1 MSTLEEIKSVLT
13 ALQIK
18 QSKYKYDFIT
28 KLVFNQ
34 KIKQV
39 FNRYEVIKYH
49 TEVIES
55 TRYKIQDS
63 AKRGTLNN
71 CLLYLVDELK
81 GVDST

>member
-13 ALQIK
+13 ALQNK

-39 FNRYEVIKYH
+39 FNRYEIVKYH
-49 TEVIES
+49 TEVIDS
-55 TRYKIQDS
+55 KRYQIQDE
-63 AKRGTLNN
+63 AKRGALND